1 MSDAGRV
8 LIQLRSDLK
17 VFVRTPAALF
27 FTAILPVIFLCLFVS
42 IFGNERAGEEYD
54 NIRIS
59 TLQVPAFIAL
69 AVVSASFVGLAI
81 GLVSVREEGVLKRV
95 RGTPVPPWI
104 VFAGRVG
111 TSVIMATFVTVVLI
125 AIGAVVFG
133 VRVPTSTLPGLVA
146 ALALGAFAFCALGIA
161 YTSAIRSEEA
171 APAMTNAVVLP
182 LYFISGVFVPA
193 SELDGLPGF
202 LRTLADV
209 LPVKPFVDA
218 LTVAFDPRTTGIG
231 LSGGD
236 LALLAAWGVAG
247 MLFSMRFFAWTPR
260 HQAG

>member
-1 MSDAGRV
+1 MNDAGRV
-8 LIQLRSDLK
+8 VIQMRSDLK

-27 FTAILPVIFLCLFVS
+27 FSAILPVIFLCLFVS
-42 IFGNERAGEEYD
+42 IFGNQRAGEEYD

-81 GLVSVREEGVLKRV
+81 GLVTVREAGVLKRI
-95 RGTPVPPWI
+95 RGTPAPSWI

-111 TSVIMATFVTVVLI
+111 TAIVMATTVTAVLI
-125 AIGAVVFG
+125 AIGAIAFG

-146 ALALGAFAFCALGIA
+146 ALAVGAFAFCALGIA

-182 LYFISGVFVPA
+182 LYFISGVFVPT
-193 SELDGLPGF
+193 SQLDALPGF

-218 LTVAFDPRTTGIG
+218 LTVAFDPRTTGAG
-231 LSGGD
+231 FSAGD
-236 LALLAAWGVAG
+236 LAVLAAWGVAG
-247 MLFSMRFFAWTPR
+247 MLFSMRFFAWSPR
-260 HQAG
+260 NQAG

>member
-1 MSDAGRV
+1 MSDARRV

-42 IFGNERAGEEYD
+42 IFGNDRAGPEFD
-54 NIRIS
+54 NIRVS

-81 GLVSVREEGVLKRV
+81 GLVTVREDGVLKRV

-111 TSVIMATFVTVVLI
+111 TSIIMATTVTVILI
-125 AIGAVVFG
+125 AIGAIAFG
-133 VRVPTSTLPGLVA
+133 VRVPTSTLPGLVC
-146 ALALGAFAFCALGIA
+146 ALVVGAFAFCALGIA
-161 YTSAIRSEEA
+161 YTTAIRSEEA

-182 LYFISGVFVPA
+182 LYFISGVFVPT
-193 SELDGLPGF
+193 SQLDSLPGV
-202 LRTLADV
+202 LRTLADA

-218 LTVAFDPRTTGIG
+218 LTVAFDPRTAGAGI
-231 LSGGD
+231 SGGD
-236 LALLAAWGVAG
+236 LAILAAWGVIG
-247 MLFSMRFFAWTPR
+247 MLFSMRFFAWSPR
-260 HQAG
+260 NQAG